1 MMPPGHVAV
10 TWGVTALLQK
20 NKSNLFRLDYRLL
33 ALAAL
38 GPDLIDKPLAIFV
51 FPAAQTSQLVA
62 HSLVFNVVILLV
74 ALLWQRRALPYALA
88 FVMHIVADRMWNHTE
103 SFWWPLFGWQT
114 FWQYKPMNT
123 AGAMLNTY
131 LDIIYSYPQVWVV
144 EVVALL
150 FLIGFAWR
158 HKFFRWPV
166 LKQWALTGLLNLSR
180 SL

>member
-20 NKSNLFRLDYRLL
+20 NNPNLSQLDYRLL
-33 ALAAL
+33 AVCAM

-51 FPAAQTSQLVA
+51 LPQAQTSQLVA
-62 HSLVFNVVILLV
+62 HSLLFNVTALV
-74 ALLWQRRALPYALA
+74 FALLLWRQAVPYTVA
-88 FVMHIVADRMWNHTE
+88 FLFHIVADRMWNHTE

-123 AGAMLNTY
+123 AESMISVY
-131 LDIIYSYPQVWVV
+131 LDIIYSYPQVWVI
-144 EVVALL
+144 ELAALF

-158 HKFFRWPV
+158 HQFFRWHT
-166 LKQWALTGLLNLSR
+166 LKQLVLTGLIGLTRTS
-180 SL
+180 